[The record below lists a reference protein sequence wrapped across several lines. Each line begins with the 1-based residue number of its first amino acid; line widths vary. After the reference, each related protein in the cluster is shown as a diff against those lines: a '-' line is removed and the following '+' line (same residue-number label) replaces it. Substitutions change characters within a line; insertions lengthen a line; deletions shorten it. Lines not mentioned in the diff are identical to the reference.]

1 MPSLILQKQTV
12 FFNRHMERHMGIEI
26 ERKFMVKDPSWQPPN
41 RVGIA
46 MRQGYLKNDRDA
58 VVRVRIAGEAGFLTI
73 KSKTVG
79 ASRLE
84 FEYPIPFEDAEELLL
99 LCQKPL
105 VEKVRY
111 LIDVNGIEWS
121 IDVFSG
127 SNEGLIV
134 AEVELEH
141 ENQVVKIPPWAGD
154 EVTGD
159 SRFYNS
165 NLITH
170 PFTMWN
176 NKK

>member
-1 MPSLILQKQTV
+1 
-12 FFNRHMERHMGIEI
+12 MGIEI
-26 ERKFMVKDPSWQPPN
+26 ERKFMVKDQSWQSPN
-41 RVGIA
+41 MVGIA
-46 MRQGYLKNDRDA
+46 IRQGYLKNDPDA

-84 FEYPIPFEDAEELLL
+84 FEYPIPFKDAEALLL

-105 VEKVRY
+105 VEKMRY
-111 LIDVNGIEWS
+111 LINVNRVEWS
-121 IDVFSG
+121 IDIFSG
-127 SNEGLIV
+127 SNEGLV
-134 AEVELEH
+134 MAEVELEH
-141 ENQVVKIPPWAGD
+141 EAQQVEIPPWAGV

-170 PFTMWN
+170 PFTSW
-176 NKK
+176 KQEI